1 MLKSLHKQ
9 WNLFGLR
16 QHLSRDIS
24 PFLPDAYPCKP
35 ICCKRVS
42 FIKLRID
49 DILAS
54 LVNESPLA
62 RFIIADSNS
71 SQPTYENEYC
81 IKLRI
86 DDILASL
93 VDISPLTCFVIANAY
108 SCYVVHKVI
117 GNIKLR
123 IYKVFS
129 SLVNESP
136 LASCWITCAYRYQ
149 STSEFI

>member
-42 FIKLRID
+42 F
-49 DILAS
+49 
-54 LVNESPLA
+54 
-62 RFIIADSNS
+62 
-71 SQPTYENEYC
+71 

-136 LASCWITCAYRYQ
+136 LARCWITCAYRYQ

>member
-9 WNLFGLR
+9 RNLFGLR

-54 LVNESPLA
+54 LVDVPPLA
-62 RFIIADSNS
+62 CFVIADAYRCEF
-71 SQPTYENEYC
+71 PEERLYR

-93 VDISPLTCFVIANAY
+93 VDVPPLACFVIANAY
-108 SCYVVHKVI
+108 RCEFPEERLYR
-117 GNIKLR
+117 IKLR
-123 IYKVFS
+123 IDDILA
-129 SLVNESP
+129 SLVDVPP
-136 LASCWITCAYRYQ
+136 LACFVIAN
-149 STSEFI
+149 